1 MAEFAYSLDGGLV
14 IKDIELDAGYASPK
28 RGDFVAINASGKVAK
43 LVGGTGTT
51 VSGVL
56 EGQEF
61 TGLVAQGQP
70 YAATNSFP
78 FADAQKKAIA
88 KVRLGKG
95 AVYRIPAGNVTAA
108 NIGAAVGVTA
118 AFAGDTAATAK
129 PFTVVDVQ
137 GSFAF
142 VRIA

>member
-14 IKDIELDAGYASPK
+14 IKDYELDAGYASPK
-28 RGDFVAINASGKVAK
+28 RGDFVVITNGKIAKVVA
-43 LVGGTGTT
+43 LTGTT
-51 VSGVL
+51 ISGVL

-88 KVRLGKG
+88 KVRIGKG
-95 AVYRIPAGNVTAA
+95 AVYRIPKGDATVG
-108 NIGAAVGVTA
+108 IAVGVDANGA
-118 AFAGDTAATAK
+118 AAATATAK
-129 PFTVVDVQ
+129 PLTVVDVQ
-137 GSFAF
+137 GDFAF